1 MTTRFPRVPERWAVI
16 AVLLAVAVVLAAAA
30 LVAILCDRDDQSAPP
45 PPATVASPA
54 PPATVA
60 SSAGADFR
68 YVRPFLG
75 LAEHSAAQPHST
87 TGQGE

>member
-30 LVAILCDRDDQSAPP
+30 LVAILCDRSDQSAPS
-45 PPATVASPA
+45 PPAL
-54 PPATVA
+54 VA

-68 YVRPFLG
+68 YELLWPFCS
-75 LAEHSAAQPHST
+75 LAEHPAAQPHST